1 MTMHCFWKTLIS
13 TLPNSKK
20 FLIWIS
26 CSFKKGASDKTI
38 SYFVQSFWFSGLLTY
53 FGKRFGEIWSKYVVG
68 NREQRENKYIFF
80 KFWTVII
87 WSNSQT
93 LFFSLPYT
101 NQGIEYLNIKVTFTF
116 SIFPKRPDRK
126 QICRPFKYIFKN
138 PNNFIQ
144 FMYFC
149 FKNFKKDSCFLLT
162 FWQCIC
168 TFFYYVMY

>member
-1 MTMHCFWKTLIS
+1 M
-13 TLPNSKK
+13 
-20 FLIWIS
+20 
-26 CSFKKGASDKTI
+26 
-38 SYFVQSFWFSGLLTY
+38 
-53 FGKRFGEIWSKYVVG
+53 G

-149 FKNFKKDSCFLLT
+149 FKNFKKRFLFFVDLLAVYLYIFLLCYVLT
-162 FWQCIC
+162 YKKWVFNLSKFR
-168 TFFYYVMY
+168 TKEFFYCQCRCFCEETAKVAKKECSFF